1 MSHYYFILIP
11 TKRGHNLFINM
22 GSTYNVSL
30 LFHCSSLLL
39 SINTSWFRDEYLFL
53 SLSLVCMSL
62 HAFPSTVKSPLEENE
77 MVGITNYIDFGF
89 ELQTSIDD
97 EKSLNNIQESTF
109 QVAASWQANKNFLL
123 KGNSS
128 IALAFKS
135 WWKPSFIFSM
145 SEIGQ
150 NEGHHLDLVFVSI
163 TLGK

>member
-1 MSHYYFILIP
+1 MGRLATGVQYEP
-11 TKRGHNLFINM
+11 TFGSKGGTKYKNLENWSCAIGYGL
-22 GSTYNVSL
+22 GSGSP
-30 LFHCSSLLL
+30 L
-39 SINTSWFRDEYLFL
+39 S
-53 SLSLVCMSL
+53 
-62 HAFPSTVKSPLEENE
+62 PSFNFGLELAKNSQVKSPLEENE